1 MKLTA
6 MALVVGLALFNG
18 CGAESVTANQVSNE
32 SSNEVV
38 TSTGTQVNYQP
49 EDYYTDWNKSQVTT
63 ITLGE
68 DIKVSGTGAEV
79 KDSVVT
85 ITSGGTYVVS
95 GEVQEGQI
103 VVDLLEKDIVRLVLN
118 GASITCSTGSAI
130 EVKSADKLVVSLE
143 EGTENT
149 LTDGMDYVL
158 DEGSDEPN
166 ATLFSKDD
174 LTINGAGT
182 LTVNANYQDAI
193 VSKDSLKIMEGN
205 IIIQAADDAIRGKDM
220 VAIKEGNITITAAGE
235 GIKSTNLDDAS
246 LGFVYIE
253 NGAFNINTELDA
265 IQAETNLE
273 IIDGVFNITTGGGSV
288 NGKSH
293 TENLMMGKGGMGG
306 TRPNREGMTAPTN
319 EGITPSEGEGMT
331 APTNEGMTPPE
342 GEGMTVPADEGMTP
356 PEGEGMIAPANEGMT
371 PPEGE
376 GMTPPENEEMMPP
389 EGEGMTPPTG
399 DKTMKPENSKQQDV
413 QVPSEESQGDVAT
426 EITVSA
432 KALKAGNTITI
443 NGGKFNIDS
452 ADDAIHSN
460 NTVVI
465 NGGELSIATGDD
477 GIHGDAIL
485 TITDGHID
493 ITKSYEGLEA
503 ATITIEGGEIY
514 VVASDDGINAAEATG
529 TENANGDLMKPMGNA
544 ELIVN
549 GGYVYVD
556 ASGDGLDANGT
567 ITINGGTVIVDG
579 PTNGGNGALD
589 YDKTCDINGGILI
602 AAGSAQMAQTS
613 SSTSAQNAINI
624 TFTVAQEAGQSV
636 SILDEEGNAVITFAP
651 KKAFQTVFIS
661 SSAFETGKTYTYT
674 YGGQIE
680 GEATDGLI
688 EGGNYTGGT
697 VVTDFTINDVITY
710 LNESGI
716 TTAQSNGMMGGHGQG
731 GRGQKLQRQQKAQ
744 ETRAEN

>member
-1 MKLTA
+1 MIKRNNMKLTA

-68 DIKVSGTGAEV
+68 DIKVSGTGAKV

-174 LTINGAGT
+174 LTINGTGT

-220 VAIKEGNITITAAGE
+220 VAIKDGNITITAAGE
-235 GIKSTNLDDAS
+235 GIKSTNANDAS
-246 LGFVYIE
+246 LGFIYIE
-253 NGAFNINTELDA
+253 NGTFNINTESDA

-273 IIDGVFNITTGGGSV
+273 IADGVLNITTGGGSV

-293 TENLMMGKGGMGG
+293 IENLRMGKGGMDGV
-306 TRPNREGMTAPTN
+306 RPNREGMTAPTN
-319 EGITPSEGEGMT
+319 EGMTSPEGKGVIQPENEGMMPPQGEGMI
-331 APTNEGMTPPE
+331 PPE
-342 GEGMTVPADEGMTP
+342 GEGMP
-356 PEGEGMIAPANEGMT
+356 PL
-371 PPEGE
+371 
-376 GMTPPENEEMMPP
+376 
-389 EGEGMTPPTG
+389 TG
-399 DKTMKPENSKQQDV
+399 DKTMKPENSRQQDV
-413 QVPSEESQGDVAT
+413 QVPSEEGEGDGAT
-426 EITVSA
+426 EITVST

-443 NGGKFNIDS
+443 SGGKFNIDS

-460 NTVVI
+460 STVVI
-465 NGGELSIATGDD
+465 NGGEFSIATGDD
-477 GIHGDAIL
+477 GIHGDANL

-514 VVASDDGINAAEATG
+514 IVASDDGINAAEATG
-529 TENANGDLMKPMGNA
+529 TENANGDLMHSMGNA

-567 ITINGGTVIVDG
+567 MTINGGTVIVDG

-602 AAGSAQMAQTS
+602 AAGSAQMAQAS
-613 SSTSAQNAINI
+613 SSTSTQNAINM
-624 TFTVAQEAGQSV
+624 TFTAVQETGQSV
-636 SILDEEGNAVITFAP
+636 SILDEAGNAVITFMP
-651 KKAFQTVFIS
+651 KKAFQTVLIS
-661 SSAFETGKTYTYT
+661 SSAFETGKTYTYM
-674 YGGQIE
+674 ISRNFE
-680 GEATDGLI
+680 
-688 EGGNYTGGT
+688 
-697 VVTDFTINDVITY
+697 
-710 LNESGI
+710 
-716 TTAQSNGMMGGHGQG
+716 
-731 GRGQKLQRQQKAQ
+731 
-744 ETRAEN
+744 